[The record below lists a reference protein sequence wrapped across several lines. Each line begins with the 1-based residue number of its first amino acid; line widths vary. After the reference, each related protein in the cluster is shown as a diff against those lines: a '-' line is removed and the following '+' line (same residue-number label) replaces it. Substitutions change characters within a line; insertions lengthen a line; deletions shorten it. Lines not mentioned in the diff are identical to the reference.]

1 MFYLWLTIAVVLAI
15 IEMSTV
21 NLVSI
26 WYIIS
31 SIMAMVISLFIDNIG
46 IQVTVFVLGG
56 TILLILTKDA
66 IKKILPEKIKTN
78 IDRIIGME
86 GIVTKEITKKSP
98 GEVKVDGKHWTAIAE
113 ETISVDST
121 VEILEINSTKLKVKK
136 KEEYKNMEN

>member
-1 MFYLWLTIAVVLAI
+1 MFYLWLAITIVLSV

-31 SIMAMVISLFIDNIG
+31 SIIAMIISLFIDNII
-46 IQVTVFVLGG
+46 IQVAVFVLGG

-66 IKKILPEKIKTN
+66 IKKLLPEKTKTN

-86 GIVTKEITKKSP
+86 GIVTKEITKKEP
-98 GEVKVDGKHWTAIAE
+98 GEVKVDGKYWKAIAE
-113 ETISVDST
+113 EKISVDNI

-136 KEEYKNMEN
+136 KEE

>member
-1 MFYLWLTIAVVLAI
+1 MFYIWLAIAVVLAI

-31 SIMAMVISLFIDNIG
+31 SISAMLISLMTDNISV
-46 IQVTVFVLGG
+46 QVAVFVLGG

-66 IKKILPEKIKTN
+66 IKKILPEKTKTN

-86 GIVTKEITKKSP
+86 GIVTKKITKKVP
-98 GEVKVDGKHWTAIAE
+98 GEVKVDGKHWTAVAE
-113 ETISVDST
+113 ETIPVDST

-136 KEEYKNMEN
+136 KEE

>member
-1 MFYLWLTIAVVLAI
+1 MFYIWLAIAVVLAI

-31 SIMAMVISLFIDNIG
+31 SISAMLISLMTDNISV
-46 IQVTVFVLGG
+46 QVAVFVLGG

-66 IKKILPEKIKTN
+66 IKKILPEKTKTN

-86 GIVTKEITKKSP
+86 GIVTKKITKKP
-98 GEVKVDGKHWTAIAE
+98 
-113 ETISVDST
+113 
-121 VEILEINSTKLKVKK
+121 L
-136 KEEYKNMEN
+136 